1 MITHIFFDAGNTLV
15 YANMAYVSETLAR
28 HGVRVAPDRLREAEY
43 RARVEIDRPEVIAA
57 TTDHSRWLL
66 YFRKIFAGCG
76 VEGPVVDPVLDALL
90 ARHRTSNLWEVVPPE
105 VPAALEGLKGC
116 YRLAV
121 ISNANGTVRE
131 KLVRVGLAGYF
142 EAILDSHEEGVEKP
156 DPRIFEAAMA
166 RTGARPASSVYVGD
180 MVCIDVEGARRAGMT
195 PVLIDPGEAHREQ
208 AVPRIRGL
216 GGLAACI
223 DALARGGL

>member
-1 MITHIFFDAGNTLV
+1 
-15 YANMAYVSETLAR
+15 
-28 HGVRVAPDRLREAEY
+28 
-43 RARVEIDRPEVIAA
+43 
-57 TTDHSRWLL
+57 
-66 YFRKIFAGCG
+66 
-76 VEGPVVDPVLDALL
+76 
-90 ARHRTSNLWEVVPPE
+90 
-105 VPAALEGLKGC
+105 
-116 YRLAV
+116 LAV